1 MTIRNNA
8 SDPPSLSVFSHMMP
22 GFRLIKELEI
32 GSFLT
37 PPFPREWPDTLRVV
51 SWNVNR
57 GLQLDGVIEFLQSSS
72 AEVILL
78 QETDVNARRTRRR
91 NIPREVARALRMNYV
106 FGREFEELAQGTEA
120 SPAYHGQTTL
130 SRLPLSNPRILRF
143 RGQSTFWRP
152 HWFIPPLQSLQR
164 RLGGRMALICEIT
177 LHRRTLV
184 LYNVHLESRGNDELR
199 IGQLSEMLAEIGKNP
214 AGAPVLVAGDFNFDL
229 SRESAATLIA
239 GMGMDNQFASF
250 GGRRTVPNH
259 ARPAAIDWILTRG
272 ARSASDPEIHDSV
285 TASDHFPL
293 SLELRLLSPQ

>member
-1 MTIRNNA
+1 MTIRNDA
-8 SDPPSLSVFSHMMP
+8 SDPPSLSLFSHMMP

-57 GLQLDGVIEFLQSSS
+57 GLQLDGVIEFLHNSS

-91 NIPREVARALRMNYV
+91 NIPREVAQALRMNYI

-143 RGQSTFWRP
+143 GEQSTFWRP

-164 RLGGRMALICEIT
+164 RLGGRMALICDIT
-177 LHRRTLV
+177 LHGRKLV
-184 LYNVHLESRGNDELR
+184 LYNVHLESRGNNELR
-199 IGQLSEMLAEIGKNP
+199 IGQLSEMLSEIGKNP
-214 AGAPVLVAGDFNFDL
+214 ARAPVLVAGDFNFDL
-229 SRESAATLIA
+229 SRDSAATLIA

-272 ARSASDPEIHDSV
+272 AGSASNPEIHESV

-293 SLELRLLSPQ
+293 SLELRLL